1 MTITINLP
9 TPPSVN
15 RIWRVGAGG
24 RVYIDPKYNAWRRF
38 AGWELAAQRPGKLP
52 HGQQLAVTIRLG
64 RMKRT
69 KDADNCAKAVLDL
82 LEAHGVIRNDRDV
95 AKLVIERDGA
105 ISTGRVLVEARVIK
119 KKDQAA

>member
-1 MTITINLP
+1 MTIKINLP

-24 RVYIDPKYNAWRRF
+24 RVYIDPKYNAWKRS

-52 HGQQLAVTIRLG
+52 HGQQVAVTIRLG

-69 KDADNCAKAVLDL
+69 KDADNCAKALLDL
-82 LEAHGVIRNDRDV
+82 LEAQGVICNDRDV
-95 AKLVIERDGA
+95 AKLVIERDDTIA
-105 ISTGRVLVEARVIK
+105 TGRVLIVARTIQK
-119 KKDQAA
+119 RDQAA

>member
-1 MTITINLP
+1 MTITISLP

-15 RIWRVGAGG
+15 RIWRVGTGG
-24 RVYIDPKYNAWRRF
+24 RVYIDPKYNAWKRT

-52 HGQQLAVTIRLG
+52 HGQQVAVTIRLG
-64 RMKRT
+64 PMKRT

-95 AKLVIERDGA
+95 ARLVIERDDTIA
-105 ISTGRVLVEARVIK
+105 TGRVLAETRLIE
-119 KKDQAA
+119 KDQAA

>member
-1 MTITINLP
+1 
-9 TPPSVN
+9 
-15 RIWRVGAGG
+15 
-24 RVYIDPKYNAWRRF
+24 
-38 AGWELAAQRPGKLP
+38 
-52 HGQQLAVTIRLG
+52 
-64 RMKRT
+64 MKRT